1 MENRKRIKQIELN
14 SIKQKIIFDL
24 DEITNLKFLKKLYV
38 VLEIIKNKQ
47 INP

>member
-1 MENRKRIKQIELN
+1 MENRDYIKQIELD

-24 DEITNLKFLKKLYV
+24 DEITNLKFLNKLHV

-47 INP
+47 INS